1 MALHDFTDTPTLLV
15 FIITIFLIL
24 LGMVM
29 DSTPA
34 ILIFAPIFMPLIKA
48 AGIDPVYFGI
58 IMVLNLMIGLLTPPV
73 ITVLFVGCGVGNL
86 KLHELVKIWPF
97 IILEYGVLF
106 LFILFPELILI
117 PMKWFM

>member
-1 MALHDFTDTPTLLV
+1 
-15 FIITIFLIL
+15 
-24 LGMVM
+24 
-29 DSTPA
+29 
-34 ILIFAPIFMPLIKA
+34 MPLIKA

-73 ITVLFVGCGVGNL
+73 GTVLFVGCGVGNL
-86 KLHELVKIWPF
+86 KLHELVKKIWPF